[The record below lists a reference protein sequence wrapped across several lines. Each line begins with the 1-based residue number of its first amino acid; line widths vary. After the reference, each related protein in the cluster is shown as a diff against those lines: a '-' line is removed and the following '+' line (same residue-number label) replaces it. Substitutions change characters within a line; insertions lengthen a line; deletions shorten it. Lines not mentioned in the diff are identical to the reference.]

1 MTDLTLGA
9 AGLKAN
15 LVRKL
20 FLCSLVAGLAATLV
34 PSPAIGARAQVARE
48 VIAPPGQVVVAT
60 LNARQPKVLGINSFQ
75 RLYSMVLA
83 LRNRPAAFN
92 GGAADAVSAP
102 DVLIVQ
108 EMTSSNL
115 EIFQNILNQTSRFD
129 YQIAVAEGSLPK
141 FLYNANT
148 VSLVGSPIAWIDPCK
163 TGTDG
168 KAIRRY
174 QYARFLEKGSGVGFT
189 VAGVHLSND
198 YTGSG
203 GNNCRQTNVVE
214 LKRQLVAE
222 TGPVIVG
229 GDFNYRPV
237 VQYHECDPDERSEPT
252 AWWSMMTSSLVGEP
266 AFVDAVRESYRR
278 RGVSM
283 GGAWTYEALA
293 SSPTCKG
300 TKDRRRSRIDYLFGM
315 NTTVAEAS
323 PDTPGWALGRPGP
336 YRPEDRRF
344 SDHRFVWGRFV
355 LSGPPRPTAPVTQP
369 RRNGVIEVAWQP
381 VDGATGYVLYRK
393 RKGERYSAIEELD
406 AAITTFTDP
415 LTADQ
420 AYYRYAVAAIG
431 PQGAQGFESRPVA
444 EVADARGPR
453 VIKYA
458 PFYGAARVSRRAN
471 VYVRFGENVDPGSV
485 TASTIRVIQKAK
497 WKNGRDKVVGGRVV
511 VDGARLLKFD
521 PSRRLEGRRVY
532 VVRVNAVTDRLG
544 NRGARSSSRFS
555 T

>member
-1 MTDLTLGA
+1 MTKT
-9 AGLKAN
+9 
-15 LVRKL
+15 VRKL
-20 FLCSLVAGLAATLV
+20 FLCSLVAGLIATSI
-34 PSPAIGARAQVARE
+34 PSPAIGARAKVARE
-48 VIAPPGQVVVAT
+48 VVAPPGQVVVAS
-60 LNARQPKVLGINSFQ
+60 LNARQPKVLGISSFQ

-83 LRNRPAAFN
+83 LRNRPGAFN
-92 GGAADAVSAP
+92 AGASNAVSSP

-108 EMTSSNL
+108 EMTLANL

-129 YQIAVAEGSLPK
+129 YQVAVAEGSMTK

-148 VSLVGSPIAWIDPCK
+148 VSLVGPPVAWIDPCK

-174 QYARFLEKGSGVGFT
+174 QYARFLENASGVGFT
-189 VAGVHLSND
+189 VAGVHLSNN

-203 GNNCRQTNVVE
+203 GNGCRQTNVVE

-237 VQYHECDPDERSEPT
+237 VEYHECDPDERSEPT
-252 AWWSMMTSSLVGEP
+252 AWWSTMTSSIVGEP
-266 AFVDAVRESYRR
+266 TFTDAVRESYRR

-293 SSPTCKG
+293 STATCKG
-300 TKDRRRSRIDYLFGM
+300 TKDRRRSRIDYLFSM
-315 NTTVAEAS
+315 NATVAEAA

-336 YRPEDRRF
+336 HLPQDRRF

-355 LSGPPRPTAPVTQP
+355 LSGPPRPTAPDAQP
-369 RRNGVIEVAWQP
+369 RRNGEIEVAWEP
-381 VDGATGYVLYRK
+381 VEGATGYVLYRK
-393 RKGERYSAIEELD
+393 RKGERYSAIQRLD
-406 AAITTFTDP
+406 AAVTTFTDP
-415 LTADQ
+415 RTADQ
-420 AYYRYAVAAIG
+420 AFYRYAVAAVG
-431 PQGAQGFESRPVA
+431 PQGAHGFESRPVA

-453 VIKYA
+453 VIKYS

-471 VYVRFGENVDPGSV
+471 IYVRFGENVDPSSV
-485 TASTIRVIQKAK
+485 SGSTIRLIQKAK
-497 WKNGRDKVVGGRVV
+497 WKNGRDKVIGGRVV
-511 VDGARLLKFD
+511 TEGARVLKFD
-521 PSRRLEGRRVY
+521 PNHRLERRRLY
-532 VVRVNAVTDRLG
+532 VVVVRAVQDRLG
-544 NRGARSSSRFS
+544 NRGAWSSSRFS